1 MYMFYGMSP
10 EEYWNGDPNLAVAYR
25 DLHRLKTDEKNNEM
39 WLQGLYIHEAISVSI
54 ARQING
60 DKKVEYSK
68 EPYQIR
74 PLTEKEK
81 EAKKKDEAEKERQK
95 FIRSMN
101 ALKDAW
107 NRQNGR

>member
-1 MYMFYGMSP
+1 MFYGMTP
-10 EEYWNGDPNLAVAYR
+10 EEYWEKDPNLAVAYR
-25 DLHRLKTDEKNNEM
+25 ALNRLKIDEKNHEM

-60 DKKVEYSK
+60 DKKAEYSK

-81 EAKKKDEAEKERQK
+81 ELKRKEEAEKEKKK
-95 FIRSMN
+95 FIQSMN
-101 ALKDAW
+101 ALKDAYDRKW
-107 NRQNGR
+107 QQ